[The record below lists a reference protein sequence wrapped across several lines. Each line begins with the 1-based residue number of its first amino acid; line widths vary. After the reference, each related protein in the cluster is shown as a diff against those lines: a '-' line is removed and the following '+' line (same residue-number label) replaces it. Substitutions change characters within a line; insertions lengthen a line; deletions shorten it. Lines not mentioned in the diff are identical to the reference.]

1 MAAHY
6 SAPLGAPCWIDLM
19 SLDTDKSIAFYSD
32 LFGWRAEQ
40 GGAEYGGYIS
50 LYQGDA
56 IVAGLMRNEPDSE
69 FPDGWTTY
77 LSSSDIH
84 ATTDAAV
91 KAAGTILLPPM
102 DVVRMGA
109 MAIISDP
116 GGASVGVWEPKEH
129 TGFTAHG
136 TAGTP
141 FWHELHT
148 RDYPAVV
155 PFYQN
160 VFGWQTEIT
169 GDTDEFRYTVQV
181 SGPDQF
187 AGIMDARGFLPEG
200 VPSNWQVYFG
210 SADVDATLE
219 RIVELGGT
227 VVEKAEDTPFGR
239 LAGATD
245 PNGARFKLSS
255 LTP

>member
-1 MAAHY
+1 MATHY
-6 SAPLGAPCWIDLM
+6 TAPLGAPCWIDLM
-19 SLDTDKSIAFYSD
+19 SSDPDRAIAFYGD
-32 LFGWRAEQ
+32 IFGWRAEQ

-50 LYQGDA
+50 LFHGDD
-56 IVAGLMRNEPDSE
+56 IVAGLMKNEAESGYPDEWS
-69 FPDGWTTY
+69 TY

-84 ATTDAAV
+84 STLSAAESAFATIV
-91 KAAGTILLPPM
+91 LPPM
-102 DVVRMGA
+102 EVESMGTMA
-109 MAIISDP
+109 MITDP
-116 GGASVGVWEPKEH
+116 GGASIGVWEANNHP
-129 TGFTAHG
+129 GFTAHG

-148 RDYPAVV
+148 RDYPVVV

-181 SGPDQF
+181 SGPDQL
-187 AGIMDARGFLPEG
+187 AGIMDARGFLPAG
-200 VPSNWQVYFG
+200 VPSSWQVYFG
-210 SADVDATLE
+210 SADVDATLA
-219 RIVELGGT
+219 RIAELGGSI
-227 VVEKAEDTPFGR
+227 VENAEDTPFGR

-245 PNGARFKLSS
+245 PTGAYFKLTS